1 MNVNS
6 RNHTLSKNLRQLIAA
21 PLAAF
26 FIFASVPT
34 KAGATVSIVDTL
46 GVATP
51 ATQFNAIGGNG
62 FALTFNQFPG
72 PKFGSRKACCN
83 GVQRSDVLQNAIEM
97 KREAIAVLV

>member
-6 RNHTLSKNLRQLIAA
+6 RNHTFSKNLRQLIAA

-34 KAGATVSIVDTL
+34 EAG
-46 GVATP
+46 ATP